1 MLDWI
6 ETSRLAS
13 TIGQSLLLTGLLSA
27 VHLLGM
33 TLVTGGAVVSG
44 LRFMG
49 VLLRDGPVSAVAAAA
64 GRGITV
70 GLAVSLTSWLLLFS
84 PRASMA
90 VDNSIFQ
97 LKMLLLAVAI
107 LFHVTHYRRLTKS
120 NETDSFSIR
129 LSGAT
134 ALVLWIGV
142 ALAGSAYILLE

>member
-44 LRFMG
+44 LRLMG

-70 GLAVSLTSWLLLFS
+70 GLAVSLTSGLLLFS

>member
-44 LRFMG
+44 LRLMG

-70 GLAVSLTSWLLLFS
+70 GLAVSLTSGLLLFS

-142 ALAGSAYILLE
+142 ALARSAYILLE

>member
-44 LRFMG
+44 LRLMG

-64 GRGITV
+64 GRDITV
-70 GLAVSLTSWLLLFS
+70 GLAVSLTSGLLLFS